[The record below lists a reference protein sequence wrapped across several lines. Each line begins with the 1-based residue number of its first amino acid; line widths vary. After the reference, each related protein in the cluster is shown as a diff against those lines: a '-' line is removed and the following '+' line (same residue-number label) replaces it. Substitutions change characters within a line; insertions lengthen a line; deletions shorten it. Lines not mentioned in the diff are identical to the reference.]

1 MGSCP
6 RISMKWYISVFVVG
20 IVASAPVRLMAEP
33 GTVVTLSSVGDR
45 VRSQNPDLAA
55 ARLSIK
61 EAIGRMNQSGRL
73 ENPMLETGLEH
84 NTRFSEGLFELGVS
98 QKFPVTNRL
107 KLEKN
112 LGATSVQAAQTEVRE
127 ITNQLV
133 GEARAA
139 LVRVLA
145 VRERKELLNEQ
156 AGLANELAD
165 FIAEVAKKGEASSL
179 EAGQAKLEASRFL
192 TQSRQL
198 AATEQQAIGELKPLL
213 GMSPGET
220 LHVSGSLPS
229 LRVPEGADDVERPA
243 LEMARLA
250 VIAAEQE
257 TAIERTKAYGDIE
270 AGLYAGA
277 ERRIDAPDGAEVDG
291 IVGVRF
297 KIPLPFWDKNE
308 GNIEAAEAKAE
319 RRRQE
324 VIALN
329 QGIRLEAEAAR
340 AEMLEWAKLAKEIEL
355 TLSPQ
360 AAEQTDLAEQAWRN
374 GQGDLLTVLRSREQR
389 LELAAA
395 RLDALQNFQLA
406 RVRYQTALGNP

>member
-1 MGSCP
+1 MYFY
-6 RISMKWYISVFVVG
+6 RIAVFT
-20 IVASAPVRLMAEP
+20 ACLAFTFPAAAEP
-33 GTVVTLSSVGDR
+33 GAVVTLGSIGDR
-45 VRSQNPDLAA
+45 VRSQNPDLKA
-55 ARLSIK
+55 ARFTIQ
-61 EAIGRMNQSGRL
+61 EAAGRLRQSGRL
-73 ENPMLETGLEH
+73 ENPQLEVGLEH
-84 NTRFSEGLFELGVS
+84 NTKFREGLFEMGVS
-98 QKFPVTNRL
+98 QRFPVTNRL

-127 ITNQLV
+127 ITNQLI
-133 GEARAA
+133 GDAKAA

-145 VRERKELLNEQ
+145 VRQRKELLKQQ
-156 AGLANELAD
+156 ADLANELAD

-179 EAGQAKLEASRFL
+179 DAGQAKLEASRFL

-198 AATEQQAIGELKPLL
+198 AAAEQQAIGELKPLL
-213 GMSPGET
+213 GMFPGET

-229 LRVPEGADDVERPA
+229 LRVPEGADEVERPA

-257 TAIERTKAYGDIE
+257 TAIERTKRYGDVE
-270 AGLYAGA
+270 AGVYAGA
-277 ERRIDAPDGAEVDG
+277 ERSIDEPEGSEVDG
-291 IVGVRF
+291 IIGVRF

-308 GNIEAAEAKAE
+308 GNIDAAEAKAE

-340 AEMLEWAKLAKEIEL
+340 AEMLEWANLAKEIEM

-374 GQGDLLTVLRSREQR
+374 GQGDLLAVLRSQEQR

-395 RLDALQNFQLA
+395 RLEALENFQLA

>member
-1 MGSCP
+1 
-6 RISMKWYISVFVVG
+6 
-20 IVASAPVRLMAEP
+20 MAEP
-33 GTVVTLSSVGDR
+33 GTVVTLATVGDR
-45 VRSQNPDLAA
+45 VRAQNPDLKA
-55 ARLSIK
+55 ARFMIEESV
-61 EAIGRMNQSGRL
+61 GRMRQAGRL
-73 ENPMLETGLEH
+73 ENPQLETGFEH
-84 NTRFSEGLFELGVS
+84 NTKFREGLLEIGLS
-98 QKFPVTNRL
+98 QKFPITNRL

-133 GEARAA
+133 GDARAA
-139 LVRVLA
+139 LVGVLA
-145 VRERKELLNEQ
+145 VRERKELLKEQ

-198 AATEQQAIGELKPLL
+198 AALEQQAIGQLKPLL

-229 LRVPEGADDVERPA
+229 LRVPEGADEVERPA

-257 TAIERTKAYGDIE
+257 TAIERTKRYGDVE
-270 AGLYAGA
+270 AGMYVGA
-277 ERRIDAPDGAEVDG
+277 ERSIDEPEGSELEG
-291 IVGVRF
+291 IVGIRF

-308 GNIEAAEAKAE
+308 GNIDAAEAKAK

-324 VIALN
+324 VTALN

-340 AEMLEWAKLAKEIEL
+340 AEMLEWAKLAQEIEK
-355 TLSPQ
+355 TLLPQ
-360 AAEQTDLAEQAWRN
+360 AEEQTDLAEQAWRN

-389 LELAAA
+389 LELAAT
-395 RLDALQNFQLA
+395 RLEALQNFQLA

>member
-1 MGSCP
+1 
-6 RISMKWYISVFVVG
+6 MKWYINVFMAGVLACG
-20 IVASAPVRLMAEP
+20 AGRLMAEP
-33 GTVVTLSSVGDR
+33 GTVVTLATVGDR
-45 VRSQNPDLAA
+45 VRAQNPDLKA
-55 ARLSIK
+55 ARFMIEESV
-61 EAIGRMNQSGRL
+61 GRMRQAGRL
-73 ENPMLETGLEH
+73 ENPQLETGFEH
-84 NTRFSEGLFELGVS
+84 NTKFREGLLEIGLS
-98 QKFPVTNRL
+98 QKFPITNRL

-133 GEARAA
+133 GDAQAA
-139 LVRVLA
+139 LVGVLA
-145 VRERKELLNEQ
+145 VRERKDLLKEQ

-198 AATEQQAIGELKPLL
+198 AAMEQQAIGQLKPLL

-229 LRVPEGADDVERPA
+229 LRVPEGADEVERPA

-257 TAIERTKAYGDIE
+257 TAIERTKRYGDVE
-270 AGLYAGA
+270 AGMYVGA
-277 ERRIDAPDGAEVDG
+277 ERSIDEPEGSELEG
-291 IVGVRF
+291 IVGIRF

-308 GNIEAAEAKAE
+308 GNIEAAEAKAM

-340 AEMLEWAKLAKEIEL
+340 AEMLEWAKLAKEIEM

-389 LELAAA
+389 LELAAT
-395 RLDALQNFQLA
+395 RLEALQNFQLA